1 VGYGAEFSANNSA
14 EFQNICCQN
23 ESMQSKERRV
33 AVIDDEENVRE
44 VLEVSLTLAG
54 FSVASA
60 IDGARG
66 LALVREWQ
74 PDCVLLDVMMP
85 RVDGISLLPSLRRLT
100 EAPVL
105 LLTARGDLANRVA
118 GLNAGADDYI
128 CKPFDLEE
136 LLARITTALRRPILK
151 RAALINHEDLE
162 IDLEARTVRRG
173 KRQIEMTAR
182 QFDLLATL
190 ARRPKRVFT
199 RVELLDLVWGPD
211 RDAAPSTINTHIS
224 YIRAKIDDRQEP
236 GLIQTVHGVG
246 YALQGAL

>member
-100 EAPVL
+100 EAPV
-105 LLTARGDLANRVA
+105 
-118 GLNAGADDYI
+118 
-128 CKPFDLEE
+128 C
-136 LLARITTALRRPILK
+136 
-151 RAALINHEDLE
+151 
-162 IDLEARTVRRG
+162 
-173 KRQIEMTAR
+173 
-182 QFDLLATL
+182 
-190 ARRPKRVFT
+190 
-199 RVELLDLVWGPD
+199 
-211 RDAAPSTINTHIS
+211 S
-224 YIRAKIDDRQEP
+224 
-236 GLIQTVHGVG
+236 
-246 YALQGAL
+246 